1 MRLRSDCAIDFVI
14 IEDESLRANNVAGS
28 SLLVQL
34 LLREVRPSH
43 RSYKR
48 PFRGVFEPTRL

>member
-1 MRLRSDCAIDFVI
+1 MGLRSDCAIDFVI
-14 IEDESLRANNVAGS
+14 IQDESLRANNVAGS
-28 SLLVQL
+28 SLL

-43 RSYKR
+43 RSSKR